1 MFEHDDI
8 DDNVEDSAD
17 TLDDEIEG
25 QGGSDKRRHLRVKL
39 VVEVGVGTQNKF
51 WNGLTENISEGG
63 LFVVTES
70 PFEVGDEITVNLE
83 LKGRKG
89 AQAVQC
95 VVCWLREFPDG
106 GLLPGMGLRFTDLSP
121 EQAAAIKKYI
131 ETQDLEVLFWDAD
144 DS

>member
-1 MFEHDDI
+1 MFDYEDI
-8 DDNVEDSAD
+8 DDDADDSLD
-17 TLDDEIEG
+17 TVDGENEERS
-25 QGGSDKRRHLRVKL
+25 GSDKRVYQRVKL
-39 VVEVGVGTQNKF
+39 VVEVGVGSQNKF
-51 WNGLTENISEGG
+51 WNGLTENISKGG

-70 PFEVGDEITVNLE
+70 PFEVGDELTVNLE

-106 GLLPGMGLRFTDLSP
+106 GLLPGMGLRFTDLSL

-131 ETQDLEVLFWDAD
+131 ETQDLEVLFWEAD
-144 DS
+144 DA